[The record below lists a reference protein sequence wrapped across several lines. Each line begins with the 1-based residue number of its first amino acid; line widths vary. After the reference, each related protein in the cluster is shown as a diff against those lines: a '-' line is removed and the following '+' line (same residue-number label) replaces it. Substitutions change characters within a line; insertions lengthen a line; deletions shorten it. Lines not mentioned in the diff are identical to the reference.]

1 MKFNDTQ
8 PIFLQIA
15 DYVCDMILRD
25 HLTAD
30 MSVPSIRE
38 LAVNLEVNPNTVM
51 RAFERLSANEIVYNK
66 RGIGYFVTAGANE
79 KIFVQRRKR
88 LFDDVLPGIFEE
100 MKLLNVS
107 DDDFLR
113 LRKEYEEKFADEKII
128 RTT

>member
-1 MKFNDTQ
+1 MRKRKGEKED
-8 PIFLQIA
+8 
-15 DYVCDMILRD
+15 
-25 HLTAD
+25 
-30 MSVPSIRE
+30 RE
-38 LAVNLEVNPNTVM
+38 KA
-51 RAFERLSANEIVYNK
+51 
-66 RGIGYFVTAGANE
+66 FVTAGANE

-128 RTT
+128 